1 MNIKTIMAFAGV
13 VLMGLVQASPASA
26 AAAKT
31 DIELTP
37 VKLSE
42 HAWYF
47 HGESGMASA
56 ANKGYMSNA
65 GFVVTKDE
73 VVVFDALGTPA
84 LGEAMI
90 AAIGR
95 ITPLP
100 IKLVVV
106 SHYHADHFYGLQA
119 FKALGAEVWA
129 HERATHYLNSPV
141 ATERLAIRQQDLYP
155 WVNES
160 TRMIAPDKLLSG
172 GMKFSRGGVDFEIID
187 AHGSHAD
194 DDIMLMVRPDGVLF
208 AGDLFFSGRVPF
220 VGDANSAQ
228 WLVALDKM
236 LDSKPAIVVPGHGTA
251 SSDPRPGM
259 EMTKEYLRY
268 LRAEMGRAVA
278 DMQTFDEAYE
288 GTDWSRYQD
297 MPAFEAANRI
307 NAYGVFLD
315 MEAAALKGKK

>member
-1 MNIKTIMAFAGV
+1 
-13 VLMGLVQASPASA
+13 
-26 AAAKT
+26 
-31 DIELTP
+31 
-37 VKLSE
+37 
-42 HAWYF
+42 
-47 HGESGMASA
+47 MASA

-73 VVVFDALGTPA
+73 VVVFDALGSPA

-228 WLVALDKM
+228 WLLALDKM

-315 MEAAALKGKK
+315 MEGAALKGRK

>member
-1 MNIKTIMAFAGV
+1 MNIKTMMAFVGI
-13 VLMGLVQASPASA
+13 VLMGLVQAGPAHA
-26 AAAKT
+26 APAGT

-73 VVVFDALGTPA
+73 VVVFDALGSPA

-100 IKLVVV
+100 IKLVVI

-228 WLVALDKM
+228 WLLALDKM
-236 LDSKPAIVVPGHGTA
+236 LDSKPAIVVPGHGAA

-288 GTDWSRYQD
+288 NTDWSRYQD

-315 MEAAALKGKK
+315 MEAAALKGKN

>member
-1 MNIKTIMAFAGV
+1 MNIKTMMAFVGI
-13 VLMGLVQASPASA
+13 VLMGLVQAGPAHA
-26 AAAKT
+26 AAAGT
-31 DIELTP
+31 AIELTP

-73 VVVFDALGTPA
+73 VVVFDALGSPA

-100 IKLVVV
+100 IKLVVI

-228 WLVALDKM
+228 WLLALDKM
-236 LDSKPAIVVPGHGTA
+236 LDSKPAIVVPGHGAA

-288 GTDWSRYQD
+288 STDWSRYQD

-315 MEAAALKGKK
+315 MEGAALKGRK

>member
-1 MNIKTIMAFAGV
+1 MNIKTVIAFAGAL
-13 VLMGLVQASPASA
+13 LMGLVQMA
-26 AAAKT
+26 AAAE
-31 DIELTP
+31 IELTP

-42 HAWYF
+42 HTWYF

-65 GFVVTKDE
+65 GFIVTKDE
-73 VVVFDALGTPA
+73 VVVFDALGSPP

-90 AAIGR
+90 AAIAQ

-129 HERATHYLNSPV
+129 HENATHYLNSPV
-141 ATERLAIRQQDLYP
+141 ANERLAIRQQDLYP

-160 TRMIAPDKLLSG
+160 TRLIAPDKLLSG

-220 VGDANSAQ
+220 VGDANSAH
-228 WLVALDKM
+228 WLLALDKM
-236 LDSKPAIVVPGHGTA
+236 LDSKPGIVVPGHGEA

-278 DMQTFDEAYE
+278 DMQNFEEAYE

-315 MEAAALKGKK
+315 MESAALSGKK

>member
-1 MNIKTIMAFAGV
+1 MNIKTMMAFAGV
-13 VLMGLVQASPASA
+13 VLMGLVQAGPAHA
-26 AAAKT
+26 AAATT

-95 ITPLP
+95 ISPLP

-129 HERATHYLNSPV
+129 HERATLYLNAPV
-141 ATERLAIRQQDLYP
+141 ANERLAIRQQDLYP

-228 WLVALDKM
+228 WLLALDKM
-236 LDSKPAIVVPGHGTA
+236 LDSKPGIVVPGHGTA

>member
-1 MNIKTIMAFAGV
+1 MNIKTMMAFVGV
-13 VLMGLVQASPASA
+13 VLMGLVQAGPAHA
-26 AAAKT
+26 AAAGT
-31 DIELTP
+31 AIELTP

-73 VVVFDALGTPA
+73 VVVFDALGSPA

-100 IKLVVV
+100 IKLVVI

-160 TRMIAPDKLLSG
+160 TRMIAPDKLLSA

-228 WLVALDKM
+228 WLLALDKM

-315 MEAAALKGKK
+315 MEGAALKGRK

>member
-1 MNIKTIMAFAGV
+1 MIVTVLGGSAAGPNTGAGSAGFLIQHGGTSV
-13 VLMGLVQASPASA
+13 VLDLGPDTLRELRQHS
-26 AAAKT
+26 
-31 DIELTP
+31 DLRELT
-37 VKLSE
+37 
-42 HAWYF
+42 A
-47 HGESGMASA
+47 
-56 ANKGYMSNA
+56 
-65 GFVVTKDE
+65 VV
-73 VVVFDALGTPA
+73 
-84 LGEAMI
+84 I
-90 AAIGR
+90 
-95 ITPLP
+95 
-100 IKLVVV
+100 

-228 WLVALDKM
+228 WLLALDKM
-236 LDSKPAIVVPGHGTA
+236 LDSKPGIVVPGHGTA

-315 MEAAALKGKK
+315 MEGAALKGRK

>member
-1 MNIKTIMAFAGV
+1 MNFKSIITFMGA
-13 VLMGLVQASPASA
+13 VLMGLVQTA
-26 AAAKT
+26 AAAE
-31 DIELTP
+31 IELTP
-37 VKLSE
+37 IKLSE

-65 GFVVTKDE
+65 GFVVTSDE
-73 VVVFDALGTPA
+73 VVVFDALGSPP

-90 AAIGR
+90 AAIAR

-119 FKALGAEVWA
+119 FKALGAQIWA
-129 HERATHYLNSPV
+129 HENAAHYLNSPV
-141 ATERLAIRQQDLYP
+141 ANERLAQRQQDLYP

-160 TRMIAPDKLLSG
+160 TRLIAPDKLLSG
-172 GMKFSRGGVDFEIID
+172 GMKFSRGGLDFEIID
-187 AHGSHAD
+187 AHGSHAE

-236 LDSKPAIVVPGHGTA
+236 LDSKPGIVVPGHGAA

-268 LRAEMGRAVA
+268 LRAEMGGAVA
-278 DMQTFDEAYE
+278 DMETFDEAYE
-288 GTDWSRYQD
+288 ATDWSKYKD
-297 MPAFEAANRI
+297 MPAFEAANRL
-307 NAYGVFLD
+307 NAYGVFID
-315 MEAAALKGKK
+315 MEAAALKDEK

>member
-1 MNIKTIMAFAGV
+1 MNFKNIITFMGV
-13 VLMGLVQASPASA
+13 LLMGLVQTATA
-26 AAAKT
+26 AE
-31 DIELTP
+31 IELTP
-37 VKLSE
+37 IKLSE

-65 GFVVTKDE
+65 GFVVTSDE
-73 VVVFDALGTPA
+73 VVVFDALGSPP

-90 AAIGR
+90 AAIAR

-119 FKALGAEVWA
+119 FKALGAEIWA
-129 HERATHYLNSPV
+129 HENAAHYLNSPV
-141 ATERLAIRQQDLYP
+141 ANERLAQRQQDLYP

-160 TRMIAPDKLLSG
+160 TRLIAPDKLLSG
-172 GMKFSRGGVDFEIID
+172 GMKFSRGGLDFEIID
-187 AHGSHAD
+187 AHGSHAE

-236 LDSKPAIVVPGHGTA
+236 LDSKPGIVVPGHGAA

-268 LRAEMGRAVA
+268 LRAEMGGAVA
-278 DMQTFDEAYE
+278 DMETFDEAYE
-288 GTDWSRYQD
+288 ATDWSKYKD
-297 MPAFEAANRI
+297 MPAFEAANRL
-307 NAYGVFLD
+307 NAYGVFID
-315 MEAAALKGKK
+315 MEAAALKGEK

>member
-1 MNIKTIMAFAGV
+1 MNFKNIITFMGA
-13 VLMGLVQASPASA
+13 VLMGLVQTATA
-26 AAAKT
+26 AE
-31 DIELTP
+31 IELTP
-37 VKLSE
+37 IKLSE

-65 GFVVTKDE
+65 GFVVTSDE
-73 VVVFDALGTPA
+73 VVVFDALGSPP

-90 AAIGR
+90 AAIAR

-119 FKALGAEVWA
+119 FKALGAEIWA
-129 HERATHYLNSPV
+129 HENAAHYLNSPV
-141 ATERLAIRQQDLYP
+141 ANERLAQRQQDLYP

-160 TRMIAPDKLLSG
+160 TRLIAPDKLLSG
-172 GMKFSRGGVDFEIID
+172 GMKFSRGGLDFEIID
-187 AHGSHAD
+187 AHGSHAE

-236 LDSKPAIVVPGHGTA
+236 LDSKPGIVVPGHGAA

-268 LRAEMGRAVA
+268 LRAEMGGAVA
-278 DMQTFDEAYE
+278 DMETFDEAYE
-288 GTDWSRYQD
+288 ATDWSKYKD
-297 MPAFEAANRI
+297 MPAFEAANRL
-307 NAYGVFLD
+307 NAYGVFID
-315 MEAAALKGKK
+315 MEAAALKDEK

>member
-1 MNIKTIMAFAGV
+1 MNIKTMMAFVGI
-13 VLMGLVQASPASA
+13 VLMGLVQAGPAHAASA
-26 AAAKT
+26 GT

-73 VVVFDALGTPA
+73 VVVFDALGSPA

-228 WLVALDKM
+228 WLLALDKM

-315 MEAAALKGKK
+315 MEAAALKGRK